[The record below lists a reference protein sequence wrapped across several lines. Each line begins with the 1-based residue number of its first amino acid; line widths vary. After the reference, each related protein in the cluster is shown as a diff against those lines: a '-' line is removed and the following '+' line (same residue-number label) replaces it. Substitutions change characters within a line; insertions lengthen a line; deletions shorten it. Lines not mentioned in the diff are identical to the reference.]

1 MSVRDLAT
9 LAGLIISNYPEY
21 YPYFSQAEF
30 EYNGIKQYAR
40 NPLLRR
46 NVGADGLKTGYTD
59 DAGYSLTASAVRD
72 GRRLILVVAG
82 LETPGQRARESERL
96 LEHGFRDFNAYQ
108 LFQAGEVVESA
119 DVWLGDR
126 ETVSLVA
133 EQPVT
138 LVLTPEARRELE
150 VRVIYDG
157 PIPAPVP
164 LGSTLAELEITAP
177 GIEPRRVPLVAG
189 EEVAEAGLLARMS
202 SQIGYLIWGPS

>member
-1 MSVRDLAT
+1 
-9 LAGLIISNYPEY
+9 
-21 YPYFSQAEF
+21 
-30 EYNGIKQYAR
+30 
-40 NPLLRR
+40 
-46 NVGADGLKTGYTD
+46 
-59 DAGYSLTASAVRD
+59 
-72 GRRLILVVAG
+72 
-82 LETPGQRARESERL
+82 
-96 LEHGFRDFNAYQ
+96 
-108 LFQAGEVVESA
+108 VVESA

-138 LVLTPEARRELE
+138 LALTPEARRELE

-177 GIEPRRVPLVAG
+177 GVEPRRVPLVAG
-189 EEVAEAGLLARMS
+189 EEVAEAGLLGRMS